1 MPPAL
6 SNACL
11 LRRSGYRVL
20 VRYERDGMGMNSGP
34 SMLDSDGQEY
44 RYVEVYRDICVLPS
58 VSIAPSISPSYSM
71 PGECVLSLNVSNYRT
86 DGEPNDRSIQI
97 HKVSPVRL

>member
-1 MPPAL
+1 M
-6 SNACL
+6 
-11 LRRSGYRVL
+11 
-20 VRYERDGMGMNSGP
+20 RYERDGMKIGIGGGMS
-34 SMLDSDGQEY
+34 DSDGQEY

-86 DGEPNDRSIQI
+86 DGEPNDRCIQI
-97 HKVSPVRL
+97 HKVT